1 MSLRFSKKRKLTT
14 SGTVNMREMGRLL
27 PETRLATIER
37 ADIVRLLNRS
47 LEEPGEPAMRR
58 AIPLAA
64 SCAVLTFERGSEE
77 SSSREDG
84 GEEPEGG

>member
-1 MSLRFSKKRKLTT
+1 
-14 SGTVNMREMGRLL
+14 MREMGRLL

-58 AIPLAA
+58 AIPL
-64 SCAVLTFERGSEE
+64 VLF
-77 SSSREDG
+77 
-84 GEEPEGG
+84 